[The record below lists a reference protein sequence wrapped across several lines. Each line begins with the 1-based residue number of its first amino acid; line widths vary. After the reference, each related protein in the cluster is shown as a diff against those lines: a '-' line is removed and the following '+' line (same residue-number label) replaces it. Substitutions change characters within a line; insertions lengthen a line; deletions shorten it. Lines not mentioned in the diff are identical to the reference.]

1 MSDHEPVFKT
11 RDRRQLYEFVEDQD
25 GVTEQDLV
33 DSEVLRDPDR
43 IRQLI
48 AVMKRDGLLT
58 EEDGVL
64 RTGVEA
70 GDDESFEIDG
80 LTVTIRPARQTDISG
95 IVGVIR
101 HVTTE
106 KRYVVAETVEQQLSG
121 DSTLI
126 DTGLEHRQFFV
137 ATIDGEVVG
146 WCGLSIPE
154 MEKLRHTAE
163 LTLGVLEEYRGR
175 SVGGHLL
182 ERGMR
187 WADAAGLHKVY
198 NSIPA
203 ANEEGLEFL
212 GNHGWHTEAIRND
225 HYRIDD
231 AFVDE
236 VMMAR
241 TFE

>member
-1 MSDHEPVFKT
+1 MSDQESGFKSQ
-11 RDRRQLYEFVEDQD
+11 DRRRLYEFVADND
-25 GVTEQDLV
+25 GVTRQELV
-33 DSEVLRDPDR
+33 EAEVLRDPDR
-43 IRQLI
+43 SRQLI
-48 AVMKRDGLLT
+48 AVMKRDGLLA

-64 RTGVEA
+64 QPGVEA
-70 GDDESFEIDG
+70 GDEETFDTAGMTI
-80 LTVTIRPARQTDISG
+80 TIRPARQTDVSG

-101 HVTTE
+101 QVTAE
-106 KRYVVAETVEQQLSG
+106 RRYVVAETVEQQLAG

-126 DTGLEHRQFFV
+126 DPGLENRRFFV
-137 ATIDGEVVG
+137 STVDEEVVG

-182 ERGMR
+182 QRGMR
-187 WADAAGLHKVY
+187 WADDAGLHKVY

-203 ANEEGLEFL
+203 VNEEGLEFL

-225 HYRIDD
+225 HYWIDD
-231 AFVDE
+231 EFVDE